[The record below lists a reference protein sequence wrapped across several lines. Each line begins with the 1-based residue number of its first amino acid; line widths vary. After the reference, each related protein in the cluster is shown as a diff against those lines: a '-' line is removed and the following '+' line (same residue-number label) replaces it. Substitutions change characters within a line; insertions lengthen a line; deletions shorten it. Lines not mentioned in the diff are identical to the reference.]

1 MICDFPE
8 LQARSIARSSET
20 RFVTDWLAVPAGV
33 HRFADRSPHAVIYA
47 SGVKSPASF
56 FSAVRTLRRAQ
67 HLLSVMTR
75 FGFSNVVS
83 ELGLERLW
91 GRGMR
96 LIGRRKEEKLLAD
109 MPLAERVRR
118 VVEQLGPTFIK
129 VGQILSTR
137 PDLIPPE
144 WAQEFRSLQA
154 DIPAVSWERIKP
166 ALEEE
171 FPQGL
176 DTVFQSIEP
185 KALAAASMAQVHRA
199 VLADGRH
206 VVLKIL
212 RPGIRDIVAADM
224 EIIGALASLMQTH
237 FANQGYDPVAVV
249 TEFERQL
256 KRETDLKL
264 EGVNTDRMRR
274 DFADNPR
281 ISFPEVHWDVS
292 TSSVLA
298 LDEIEGTLL
307 TDLDIDSLTPE
318 QRRRI
323 VQNGTDAVFHQC
335 LNVGFFHADPHP
347 GNIFILSGERICLID
362 AGMSGTIDPGTAEL
376 LGNLVHSVIDADL
389 DRVVRV
395 VATLTDAPPTVTS
408 NRKFRA
414 DVWNFVN
421 AVQAASLGD
430 VQFGRMLE
438 QFFYLF
444 QDFDL
449 QCPADLMH
457 LIKTIGTIEG
467 IAEEIDPNF
476 DVVGHVRPYI
486 EQLVARRFAVSNI
499 RRRVQESVVSY
510 VELAEELPSF
520 VRDTF
525 RAIQQDRVS
534 LHVEHK
540 GLELLPRNLEQ
551 ASLNVSYALLISSMV
566 VGSSV
571 LLLAGSVSADRD
583 WLFWLA
589 GFGFLASFSLA
600 CFRMAMSLWNRR

>member
-1 MICDFPE
+1 M
-8 LQARSIARSSET
+8 
-20 RFVTDWLAVPAGV
+20 
-33 HRFADRSPHAVIYA
+33 
-47 SGVKSPASF
+47 KSPTSI

-67 HLLSVMTR
+67 HLLSVLTS

-96 LIGRRKEEKLLAD
+96 LIGRRREEQLLAD

-137 PDLIPPE
+137 PDLIPPD
-144 WAQEFRSLQA
+144 WAEEFRTLQA
-154 DIPAVSWERIKP
+154 DIPAVPWERIKP
-166 ALEEE
+166 ALEAE

-185 KALAAASMAQVHRA
+185 EAMAAASMAQVHRA
-199 VLADGRH
+199 VLADGRP

-212 RPGIRDIVAADM
+212 RPGIRNIVAADM

-264 EGVNTDRMRR
+264 EGVSTDRMRR
-274 DFADNPR
+274 DFEGNPR
-281 ISFPEVHWDVS
+281 ISFPRVYWEVS

-298 LDEIEGTLL
+298 LEEIEGTLL
-307 TDLDIDSLTPE
+307 AKLDVDSLTPD

-376 LGNLVHSVIDADL
+376 LGNLVHGAIDADL

-395 VATLTDAPPTVTS
+395 AAALTDAAPTLTN
-408 NRKFRA
+408 NRRFRA
-414 DVWNFVN
+414 EVWKFIN
-421 AVQAASLGD
+421 AVHAGSLSE
-430 VQFGRMLE
+430 VQFGRLLD
-438 QFFYLF
+438 QFFDLF

-457 LIKTIGTIEG
+457 LIKAISTIEG
-467 IAEEIDPNF
+467 VAEEIDPEF
-476 DVVGHVRPYI
+476 DIVGHVRPYI
-486 EQLVARRFAVSNI
+486 EQLVTRRFALTNI
-499 RRRVQESVVSY
+499 RKRIQESVVGY
-510 VELAEELPSF
+510 VELAEQLPNF
-520 VRDTF
+520 VRDVF
-525 RAIQQDRVS
+525 QAIQQDRVT

-540 GLELLPRNLEQ
+540 GLELLPRNIER
-551 ASLNVSYALLISSMV
+551 ASLNISYALLISSMV

-571 LLLAGSVSADRD
+571 LLLAGSMSTGRE

-589 GFGFLASFSLA
+589 GLGFLTSFGLA
-600 CFRMAMSLWNRR
+600 LFRLAISLWNRR